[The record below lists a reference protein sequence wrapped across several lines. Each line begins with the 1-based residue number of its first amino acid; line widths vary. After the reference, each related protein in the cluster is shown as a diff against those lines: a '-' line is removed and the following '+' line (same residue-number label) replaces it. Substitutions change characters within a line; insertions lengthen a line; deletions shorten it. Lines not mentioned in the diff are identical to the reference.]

1 MTPGRHP
8 TESPIALL
16 ARGAAELGVLL
27 APAQLEQFSRY
38 LTELDVWNRRMNLT
52 GTRDPRELVTHHV
65 LDSLAGDVVLR
76 DLPDAA
82 EVADLGSG
90 AGFPG
95 VPLAIA
101 RPGLR
106 FTLIEPRGKRAAF
119 LLHVVGVL
127 GLSRVSVVDRTIDPR
142 DPGVYARRFARVL
155 ARAVADP
162 VEAIGTARPLLGTDG
177 QVVVWVSDK
186 QAAEAP
192 EEFHRVPYRLPG
204 TPIARVLLV
213 ASAR

>member
-1 MTPGRHP
+1 MTKPDRGVARITGASTGIGRA
-8 TESPIALL
+8 T
-16 ARGAAELGVLL
+16 AE
-27 APAQLEQFSRY
+27 A
-38 LTELDVWNRRMNLT
+38 
-52 GTRDPRELVTHHV
+52 
-65 LDSLAGDVVLR
+65 LR
-76 DLPDAA
+76 DAGYRVFGTSRKSVPQRSDGITMLICDVTNDAS
-82 EVADLGSG
+82 VANLVDDVLVEAGRIDLLVNNARSG

-127 GLSRVSVVDRTIDPR
+127 GLSRVTVVDRAIDPR
-142 DPGVYARRFARVL
+142 APGVYAGRFARVL

-162 VEAIGTARPLLGTDG
+162 MEAIRIARPLLRADG
-177 QVVVWVSDK
+177 QVAVWVSDK

-192 EEFHRVPYRLPG
+192 EEFQRVSYRLPG
-204 TPIARVLLV
+204 TTIARVLLV
-213 ASAR
+213 ASSR